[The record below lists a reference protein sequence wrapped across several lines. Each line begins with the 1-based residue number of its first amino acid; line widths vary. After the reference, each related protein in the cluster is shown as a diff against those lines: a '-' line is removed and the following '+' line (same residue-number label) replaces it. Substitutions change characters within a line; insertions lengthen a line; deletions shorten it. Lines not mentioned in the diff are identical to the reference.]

1 MSTVDETLQLA
12 VEAVPAAPTANEKAN
27 EKVKAPRNR
36 TPSGKYGT
44 RAEKDAI
51 IVQFMFQAAG
61 KDFVPDFKAINGSGR
76 SEKAVKH
83 IWEALKKSYASA
95 NDVDAKD
102 EAVAK
107 GIAKKRKTELEG
119 EGEGAAKKKKKKK
132 VAKNVA
138 SEPETEENISDD
150 MLSEVYRY
158 DDIEW
163 RHEGPAFPEYEFYFD
178 Y

>member
-12 VEAVPAAPTANEKAN
+12 AEAVPATPTANEKAN

-44 RAEKDAI
+44 PAEKDVI

-61 KDFVPDFKAINGSGR
+61 KDFVPDFKTINGLGR

-102 EAVAK
+102 EAVTK

-119 EGEGAAKKKKKKK
+119 EGEGAAKKKKK

-150 MLSEVYRY
+150 IFSEVYRY
-158 DDIEW
+158 DDIES

-178 Y
+178 F